1 MRSLIP
7 LTAVLL
13 ALGFAGCG
21 GGDDTSSTTAGASGA
36 TGAQGA
42 AGSSS
47 EMTASEFI
55 DASLP
60 DEIKAVQQAAEAN
73 PDCADANT
81 DAGSDFQVGVAIDAA
96 SADPDTPISEIVA
109 DNC

>member
-1 MRSLIP
+1 MRRLIP

-13 ALGFAGCG
+13 ALGFAACG
-21 GGDDTSSTTAGASGA
+21 GGDDTSSTTSGTSGASGA
-36 TGAQGA
+36 QG
-42 AGSSS
+42 STSS

-55 DASLP
+55 DASIP
-60 DEIKAVQQAAEAN
+60 AEINAVKQAVEAN
-73 PDCADANT
+73 PDCASADT
-81 DAGSDFQVGVAIDAA
+81 SPGSDFQVGVAIDAA